1 MAGGCILGEALEDGS
16 SGPGSVGKVKGTANV
31 IVADLSAVPL
41 PRVSPQ
47 MTAYLLGYH
56 IAKQHFAARA
66 GSQAE
71 VTEDPIASR

>member
-1 MAGGCILGEALEDGS
+1 MGEALEDGS